1 MFARMPHLDKQT
13 AHGRRWLASVWR
25 WRYLTRHFLNFNI
38 VVTATAFSL
47 FGLCQSAIG
56 AIGATRI
63 RVGPQLLAG

>member
-1 MFARMPHLDKQT
+1 MPHLDKQK
-13 AHGRRWLASVWR
+13 AHGRRWLQSIWR
-25 WRYLTRHFLNFNI
+25 WQ

-63 RVGPQLLAG
+63 RVGPQLLAR